1 MGARIAER
9 RKQLGFTQERIAELS
24 GVSPQ
29 FFSSIETGS
38 KNMRVENLARICRAL
53 RVSADYILFGT
64 TNPTDLSRMQSLL
77 LALDGEQLHCVEEI
91 VQYLIKASASK

>member
-1 MGARIAER
+1 MQSDKECIYSTQQMGARIAER

-38 KNMRVENLARICRAL
+38 KICAL
-53 RVSADYILFGT
+53 RIWRAFAV
-64 TNPTDLSRMQSLL
+64 RCM
-77 LALDGEQLHCVEEI
+77 
-91 VQYLIKASASK
+91 